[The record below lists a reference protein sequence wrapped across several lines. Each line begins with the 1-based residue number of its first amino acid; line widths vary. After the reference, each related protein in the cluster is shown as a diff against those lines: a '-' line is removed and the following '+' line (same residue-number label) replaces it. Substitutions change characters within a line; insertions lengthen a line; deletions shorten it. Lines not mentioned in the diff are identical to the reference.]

1 MVVTPGAALTLS
13 KSSGELAG
21 PAAAFAGSFG
31 GLGALSGTGNPA
43 MNAGGALPPVGGP
56 LVHQGSLRR
65 RSKTE
70 IAHQVRR
77 GAVGRPTTLA
87 ANRQR
92 QWAGAVGPRPP
103 HEQPRCPFRRPAP
116 PGAPPRP
123 GRAHGRPRS
132 DRPHPAPAFRAPAS
146 HPPPPPLPPPSPTCR
161 LRTPPCLLQFL
172 ANLRARGSV
181 EVDDTLEQEI
191 VQHFESLPSRCGAAS
206 RPQAHLVPAA
216 TRVLALGWRGRCAH
230 RPLRTPALCRYAL
243 DVNISSLDVLNH
255 KRLLDSA
262 RADPSA
268 VSFQLRPVDVVS
280 GSDIA
285 KRPSFGSLDTLQLQ
299 SAEVRRAA
307 GRSALHAAAD
317 SVLMQPNSWQNR
329 HALAFVSTQCAW
341 FELPHGSPVC
351 CRPSQTSRHTSW
363 AGGRCR
369 APRLGHPPTC
379 RCAACVGG

>member
-1 MVVTPGAALTLS
+1 MAAHDRT
-13 KSSGELAG
+13 A
-21 PAAAFAGSFG
+21 PAPRQPFG
-31 GLGALSGTGNPA
+31 RLPA
-43 MNAGGALPPVGGP
+43 T
-56 LVHQGSLRR
+56 RR
-65 RSKTE
+65 R
-70 IAHQVRR
+70 RR
-77 GAVGRPTTLA
+77 R
-87 ANRQR
+87 
-92 QWAGAVGPRPP
+92 
-103 HEQPRCPFRRPAP
+103 RCRR
-116 PGAPPRP
+116 R
-123 GRAHGRPRS
+123 
-132 DRPHPAPAFRAPAS
+132 
-146 HPPPPPLPPPSPTCR
+146 HPPAGCARPS
-161 LRTPPCLLQFL
+161 CLLQFL

-191 VQHFESLPSRCGAAS
+191 VQHFESLPSRCGAAR
-206 RPQAHLVPAA
+206 RPQAHPVCAA
-216 TRVLALGWRGRCAH
+216 TWVLALGWRGRCAH
-230 RPLRTPALCRYAL
+230 RPLPTPALCRYAL

-307 GRSALHAAAD
+307 GRPTLHAAVRLGAHAAAVAP
-317 SVLMQPNSWQNR
+317 SGVQCTCGAPLLQRQHNSWQNR
-329 HALAFVSTQCAW
+329 RAFAFVSTQHAW
-341 FELPHGSPVC
+341 FELPHRSPVC

-379 RCAACVGG
+379 RCAACVGR